1 MPAVGL
7 TGTLVYAYYA
17 FLEEAPLTKRK
28 RWIATDPQFER
39 SLGDQQYKNLLHQF
53 RGQILP
59 PNHPASRTVQRV
71 GSRIAKASQVFAQ
84 QHPHTNISPSPYTYT
99 VVRSDM
105 ANAFVLPNNHVFVL
119 TGLFKYVRD
128 EDELAAVLG
137 HETAHNLA
145 RHAGERMS
153 GGIIMNIFA
162 RMTLL
167 LDPTGVLAALMLPA
181 AALLHTLPNSREAE
195 IEADQIGVY
204 LAAEA
209 CYDPRAAKRVF
220 QAMRDGTRG
229 APPEFMSTH
238 PSHDTR
244 IQNFDQWIPDAMK
257 TYDSDMGDRCR
268 QVREDMA
275 QARIYE
281 AQLAQARIYEAQQA
295 NWR

>member
-1 MPAVGL
+1 VPAVGL
-7 TGTLVYAYYA
+7 TGTLVYGCYA
-17 FLEEAPLTKRK
+17 FLDEAPLTKRK
-28 RWIATDPQFER
+28 RWIATDPAFER
-39 SLGDQQYKNLLHQF
+39 SLGDQEYKKLLSQF
-53 RGQILP
+53 RGEILP

-71 GSRIAKASQVFAQ
+71 GGRISKASQVFAQ
-84 QHPHTNISPSPYTYT
+84 QHPNTNISPSPYTYT
-99 VVRSDM
+99 VVRSDS

-119 TGLFKYVRD
+119 TGLFKYVKD

-153 GGIIMNIFA
+153 GGILTNIAA
-162 RMTLL
+162 RMSLL
-167 LDPTGVLAALMLPA
+167 IDPSGFLAALLMPA
-181 AALLHTLPNSREAE
+181 AALLHSLPNSREAE
-195 IEADQIGVY
+195 VEADQIGVY

-220 QAMRDGTRG
+220 QAMKDGTGG

-244 IQNFDQWIPDAMK
+244 IQNFDQWIPGAMK
-257 TYDSDMGDRCR
+257 TFDSDMGDRCR

-275 QARIYE
+275 QARIDAAKQE
-281 AQLAQARIYEAQQA
+281 R
-295 NWR
+295 WS